1 MCKQLLFFILLA
13 TGSFFATAQQANIQ
27 LLDLGTEP
35 IANMTQTPQTNVQME
50 IFFKIDHPELGQTVY
65 ADFGTTQG
73 GNDIGSFT
81 AQIVPDGS
89 GYAIAYN
96 GTDYPINQNTYQAK
110 FVVTL
115 TQQQYHDYNFISLK
129 VNDNTG
135 LYSNILNLGSN

>member
-1 MCKQLLFFILLA
+1 MFKKLIFFSI
-13 TGSFFATAQQANIQ
+13 FAIASLMLTAQQANIQ

-35 IANMTQTPQTNVQME
+35 IANLTQTPQTDVQME
-50 IFFKIDHPELGQTVY
+50 IFFKIDHPELAQTVFS
-65 ADFGTTQG
+65 DFGTTQG
-73 GNDIGSFT
+73 SNDIVSFT

-89 GYAIAYN
+89 GYGISYN
-96 GTDYPINQNTYQAK
+96 GVTYPIGTNYQAK

-135 LYSNILNLGSN
+135 QFTNTLSLGSN